1 MGRGRA
7 TETLL
12 GSSIILSLI
21 LAVYR
26 DDAGWQK
33 NYQGNY
39 SRKGNWDSEEVK
51 QGGGKGREKERIKY
65 QQ

>member
-1 MGRGRA
+1 MRWIMGRGRA

-26 DDAGWQK
+26 DDAG
-33 NYQGNY
+33 
-39 SRKGNWDSEEVK
+39 RKIIRVIIH
-51 QGGGKGREKERIKY
+51 EKEIGIARK
-65 QQ
+65 